1 MSTDAVDIPSAC
13 EAASDLTA
21 LGRRLEFLR
30 IDRGLSKQ
38 RLASRAHA
46 SRQQIWRVMTGKSE
60 LTGALRERLASAL
73 DVDSS
78 LLTGSATTSSHVTSV
93 SSARPLRAAETAMPA
108 AVTLH
113 DYVSDSVHLTATLAT
128 LPMGDGGH
136 RLKRALLTA
145 LDDLAIDSA
154 STLPPDFAEIRRR
167 VLAGDL

>member
-1 MSTDAVDIPSAC
+1 MSTDAVAIASAR
-13 EAASDLTA
+13 EDASDLTA

-38 RLASRAHA
+38 RLASRAQA

-78 LLTGSATTSSHVTSV
+78 LLTGNATTSSEVGTTQ
-93 SSARPLRAAETAMPA
+93 SAQPQRATDTAMRA

-113 DYVSDSVHLTATLAT
+113 DYVSDSLHLTATLAT
-128 LPMGDGGH
+128 LPMGDGGR

-154 STLPPDFAEIRRR
+154 STLPPDFADIRRR